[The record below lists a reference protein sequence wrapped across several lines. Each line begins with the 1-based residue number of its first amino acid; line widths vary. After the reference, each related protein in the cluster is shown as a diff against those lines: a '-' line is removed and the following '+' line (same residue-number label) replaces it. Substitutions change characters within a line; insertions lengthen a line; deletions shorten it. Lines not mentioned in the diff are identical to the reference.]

1 MDEKKL
7 LEALCS
13 VMAVSGFEETGHGAI
28 KEILAP
34 YFDEILPAGVAG
46 LACISRCGKEN
57 APLLLIDAHMDEIGM
72 IVTDIKD
79 DGLLTVGSLGG
90 IDRRT
95 LTAGEFVLYAKEE
108 LAALAVKTPACM
120 RSGNALPSMNDLL
133 LFTGKTK
140 DELLELGVKVGT
152 PIGYKKEFFSLNE
165 DLFFAPSLDD
175 RAAAVAAVIA
185 VEELKGKE
193 RGCDICL
200 LFSSQEESFGAGFKT
215 GAFAMKPDEILVV
228 DVDLGNTPETDKNK
242 TVEVGNGPSVAI
254 SVQTDRALTKRL
266 FAVAKEREIP
276 CQPALNVRST
286 GTNASAAPF
295 FMDGVPCAAIGIP
308 LKYMHTPK
316 EALSLKDLQNTG
328 KLIAAYAMSRYGAK
342 EDCHE

>member
-7 LEALCS
+7 LTDLCS
-13 VMAVSGFEETGHGAI
+13 VMTVSGFEERGHRQI

-34 YFDEILPAGVAG
+34 YFDEIRPAGVAG
-46 LACISRCGKEN
+46 LACISKCGKEN
-57 APLLLIDAHMDEIGM
+57 APTLLIDAHLDEIGM

-90 IDRRT
+90 VDRRT
-95 LTAGEFVLYAKEE
+95 LTAGEFVVYAKEE
-108 LAALAVKTPACM
+108 LTAIAVKAPAGL

-140 DELLELGVKVGT
+140 EELSDLGVKVGT
-152 PIGYKKEFFSLNE
+152 PIGYKKEFFSLND
-165 DLFFAPSLDD
+165 DLFFAPSLDN
-175 RAAAVAAVIA
+175 RAAAVAATIA
-185 VEELKGKE
+185 VEELKGKD

-200 LFSSQEESFGAGFKT
+200 LLSSQEESFGAGFKT
-215 GAFAMKPDEILVV
+215 GAFAVNPDEILVV

-242 TVEVGNGPSVAI
+242 TVEVGAGPSIAI

-266 FAVAKEREIP
+266 FAVAKEKEIP
-276 CQPALNVRST
+276 HQPAMNVRST

-295 FMDGVPCAAIGIP
+295 LMDGIPCAAIGVP
-308 LKYMHTPK
+308 LKYMHTPR
-316 EALSLKDLQNTG
+316 EALSIKDLQNTG
-328 KLIAAYAMSRYGAK
+328 KLIAAYAGSRYGTK
-342 EDCHE
+342 EA